1 MNKMTDDDSQA
12 NPTKMLQLLVG
23 VQEEKRQLVISNY
36 TTNQEPIDDDID
48 EELLLERLDSL
59 KKELLKESNEA
70 SLVDMLQKNALLG
83 QILSEEMFAEET
95 PFKSN
100 TFSESSLKQL
110 DMESDIKRI
119 SQEIES
125 LKGQLQ
131 QTKETNL
138 K

>member
-1 MNKMTDDDSQA
+1 
-12 NPTKMLQLLVG
+12 MLQLLVG
-23 VQEEKRQLVISNY
+23 VQEEKRQLVISNS
-36 TTNQEPIDDDID
+36 TTNQEPIDDDLD

-59 KKELLKESNEA
+59 KKELLKESNEV
-70 SLVDMLQKNALLG
+70 SLVDMLQKNALFG

-100 TFSESSLKQL
+100 IFSESSSPSPFPPKSLKQL

-138 K
+138 KSVIENK